1 MKHCKI
7 CLYFL
12 SQNPDGSLS
21 QAAMMQ
27 SALQKE
33 RREIK
38 QQQREAEMNSIP
50 NNSSSEWQDP
60 MAEGG
65 YSVGQ

>member
-1 MKHCKI
+1 MFN
-7 CLYFL
+7 CLFC
-12 SQNPDGSLS
+12 QNPDGSLS

-38 QQQREAEMNSIP
+38 QQQREAEMNSVP

-65 YSVGQ
+65 NN

>member
-1 MKHCKI
+1 
-7 CLYFL
+7 
-12 SQNPDGSLS
+12 
-21 QAAMMQ
+21 MQ

-60 MAEGG
+60 MAEGR
-65 YSVGQ
+65 